1 MRNKLRNLFTLLFIV
16 TILNVLSLTLYI
28 VCPQYQL
35 VFISCFTALLVLI
48 TYILNNFENLLP
60 NE

>member
-28 VCPQYQL
+28 VYPQYQL
-35 VFISCFTALLVLI
+35 VFISCFTALVILI